1 MNVSLRQLRAF
12 VAVARTGSFTAAAES
27 LFVTQ
32 SALSGLIR
40 DLEQALGLR
49 LVDRS
54 TRRLNLSDVGRELF
68 PLVEKILLDLDG
80 VLNEVANLKT
90 LKRGSVR
97 VAAPQLMSCTLL
109 PEVVAAFTALHP
121 GIRIGLLDSPV
132 ENVAARVL
140 SGEVD
145 LGIGPER
152 DPNPHVAATM
162 LFDLPFMAVVPADH
176 VLARRAKVRWADLA
190 GYPLISLGGPFA
202 ERLAADLHAAARD
215 LSVESKVSF
224 MSTALSMVSAG
235 MGITVCIPYAGSLVR
250 LYKLVMR
257 PLVDPIVTRRFFVLC
272 RSDRS
277 LSPAA
282 QAFRAFLFEEIK
294 KRGDFVDPEP
304 AKSHVRASRK
314 K

>member
-1 MNVSLRQLRAF
+1 MNVTLRQLRAF
-12 VAVARTGSFTAAAES
+12 VAVARTGSFTLAAES

-40 DLEQALGLR
+40 ELEQSLGLR
-49 LVDRS
+49 LIDRS
-54 TRRLNLSDVGRELF
+54 TRRIHLTDVGRDLF
-68 PLVEKILLDLDG
+68 PLVEKILNDLDG
-80 VLNEVANLKT
+80 VLNEVANLKS
-90 LKRGSVR
+90 LKTGTVR

-109 PEVVAAFTALHP
+109 PEVIAAFAALHP
-121 GIRIGLLDSPV
+121 GIRIRLVDSPV

-152 DPNPHVAATM
+152 DPNPHIEATT
-162 LFDLPFMAVVPADH
+162 LFELPFMAVMPADH
-176 VLARRAKVRWADLA
+176 ALTRRTSVRWSDLA
-190 GYPLISLGGPFA
+190 GFPLISLGGPFA

-215 LSVESKVSF
+215 LTVEAKVSF

-235 MGITVCIPYAGSLVR
+235 MGITVCIPYAASLVR
-250 LYKLVMR
+250 LYDLVMR
-257 PLVDPIVTRRFFVLC
+257 PLIDPVVTRRFFVLG

-282 QAFRAFLFEEIK
+282 QAFREFLFQEIEHRK
-294 KRGDFVDPEP
+294 GFVD
-304 AKSHVRASRK
+304 
-314 K
+314 

>member
-1 MNVSLRQLRAF
+1 MNVTLRQLRAF
-12 VAVARTGSFTAAAES
+12 VAVARVGSFTLAAES

-40 DLEQALGLR
+40 DLEQSLGLR
-49 LVDRS
+49 LIDRS
-54 TRRLNLSDVGRELF
+54 TRRIHLSDVGRDLL
-68 PLVEKILLDLDG
+68 PLVDKILHDLDG

-90 LKRGSVR
+90 LKHGMVR

-109 PEVVAAFTALHP
+109 PEVVAAFTAKHP
-121 GIRIGLLDSPV
+121 GIRVGLVDSPV

-152 DPNPHVAATM
+152 DQNPHVEATT
-162 LFDLPFMAVVPADH
+162 LFELPFMAVMPAGH
-176 VLARRAKVRWADLA
+176 ALARRKSVRWRDLA

-215 LSVESKVSF
+215 LTVEAKVSF
-224 MSTALSMVSAG
+224 MSTALSMVTAG

-250 LYKLVMR
+250 LYGLVMR
-257 PLVDPIVTRRFFVLC
+257 PLTDPVVTRRFFVLS

-277 LSPAA
+277 PSPAA
-282 QAFRAFLFEEIK
+282 QAFRGFLFDEIA
-294 KRGDFVDPEP
+294 KRGDFMD
-304 AKSHVRASRK
+304 
-314 K
+314 

>member
-1 MNVSLRQLRAF
+1 MHSSGNLMNVTLRQLRAF
-12 VAVARTGSFTAAAES
+12 VAVARAGSFTLAAEN

-40 DLEQALGLR
+40 ELEQSLGLR
-49 LVDRS
+49 LIDRS
-54 TRRLNLSDVGRELF
+54 TRRIHLSDVGRDLF
-68 PLVEKILLDLDG
+68 PLVEKILNDLDG
-80 VLNEVANLKT
+80 VVNEVVNLKS
-90 LKRGSVR
+90 LKTGTVR

-109 PEVVAAFTALHP
+109 PEVIAAFAAQHP
-121 GIRIGLLDSPV
+121 GIRIRLVDSPV

-152 DPNPHVAATM
+152 DPNPHIEATT
-162 LFDLPFMAVVPADH
+162 LFELPFMAVTPAGH
-176 VLARRAKVRWADLA
+176 ELARRASVRWSDLA
-190 GYPLISLGGPFA
+190 GFPLISLGGPFA

-215 LSVESKVSF
+215 FTVEAKVSF

-235 MGITVCIPYAGSLVR
+235 MGITVCIPYAASLVR
-250 LYKLVMR
+250 LYSLVMR
-257 PLVDPIVTRRFFVLC
+257 PLIDPVVTRRFFVLG

-282 QAFRAFLFEEIK
+282 QAFRGFLFEEIE
-294 KRGDFVDPEP
+294 KRKGFVD
-304 AKSHVRASRK
+304 
-314 K
+314 